1 MFRAFFSTMTQGASI
16 PLRRRL
22 RSRLEV
28 LVFHLASRLIP
39 SLSRRSIVAL
49 SHFAGH
55 LAWLVARRERRIA
68 LANLDLA
75 FGSALSAQ
83 AKKDIVRQSFATFA
97 LTGLDYFWFSRDREK
112 RMAKWVVVHDPN
124 WPWMLEGA
132 TIAVTAHYGNWEIM
146 GWVTSSHCATVASVA
161 KPVKN
166 PLIDAEINRL
176 RTLSGQRIIP
186 REGALRSL
194 VRVLREGGTVA
205 LLLDQD
211 TLPSEGGVF
220 VPFFDVPVPVST
232 AAAGLAL
239 KLKVPILMAFCASDD
254 KGVYHCH
261 TRELLRPKDIVGMTP
276 LDVTVLITNF
286 LEKLLREDPGHWLWT
301 YKRWKRR
308 LPDFDPARYPFYAD
322 C

>member
-1 MFRAFFSTMTQGASI
+1 MFRAFFSIMAQGASI

-28 LVFHLASRLIP
+28 LAFHLASRLIP
-39 SLSRRSIVAL
+39 ALPRKSIVAM
-49 SHFAGH
+49 SRFAGC
-55 LAWLVARRERRIA
+55 LAWFVARRERRIA
-68 LANLDLA
+68 LANLELA
-75 FGSALSAQ
+75 FGTALSPRQ
-83 AKKDIVRQSFATFA
+83 KKDIVRQSFATFV
-97 LTGLDYFWFSRDREK
+97 LTGLDYFWFSRDRAR
-112 RMAKWVVVHDPN
+112 RMEKWVVVHDSN
-124 WPWMLEGA
+124 WPWMLEGG
-132 TIAVTAHYGNWEIM
+132 TIAVTAHFGNWEIM
-146 GWVTSSHCATVASVA
+146 GWVTSSHCDKVASVA

-239 KLKVPILMAFCASDD
+239 KLKVPILMAFCASDE

-261 TRELLRPKDIVGMTP
+261 TRELLRPGDIEGMTP
-276 LDVTVLITNF
+276 GEVTVMITNF
-286 LEKLLREDPGHWLWT
+286 LEKQLREDPGHWLWT

-308 LPDFDPARYPFYAD
+308 LPDFDPSRYPYYAD

>member
-1 MFRAFFSTMTQGASI
+1 MFRAFFSAMNEAAAI
-16 PLRRRL
+16 PLRRRV
-22 RSRLEV
+22 RCRLE
-28 LVFHLASRLIP
+28 LLAFRLASRLIP
-39 SLSRRSIVAL
+39 VLPRRVIVGLAG
-49 SHFAGH
+49 FAGR
-55 LAWLVARRERRIA
+55 LAWWVARRERRIA

-75 FGSALSAQ
+75 FGTALSPREKQ
-83 AKKDIVRQSFATFA
+83 AIVRKSIATFA
-97 LTGLDYFWFSRDREK
+97 LTGLDYFWFSKDREA
-112 RMAKWVVVHDPN
+112 RLEEWVVVHDSN
-124 WPWMLEGA
+124 WPWMVNGA
-132 TIAVTAHYGNWEIM
+132 VIAVTAHYGNWEIL
-146 GWVTSSHCATVASVA
+146 GWMTARNGKSLASVA

-166 PLIDAEINRL
+166 ALIDSEINRL

-194 VRVLREGGTVA
+194 VRVLREGGAVA

-211 TLPSEGGVF
+211 TLPAEGGVF

-239 KLKVPILMAFCASDD
+239 KLKVPILMAFCASDE

-261 TRELLRPKDIVGMTP
+261 TREFLQPADIEGMSAEEVTLL
-276 LDVTVLITNF
+276 VTRY
-286 LEKLLREDPGHWLWT
+286 LENQLREDPGHWLWT

-308 LPDFDPARYPFYAD
+308 LPRFDASRYPYYAD